1 MMREKAREREREREP
16 SGRRLGCFPGVE
28 TTNGEALTTTDI
40 NMGQQIW
47 TEILVQLMHNS
58 TYELEGTS
66 LQAMSEKEAGPHML
80 LNKFV
85 PMHSI
90 ERKVKLRFELL
101 TSH

>member
-1 MMREKAREREREREP
+1 
-16 SGRRLGCFPGVE
+16 
-28 TTNGEALTTTDI
+28 
-40 NMGQQIW
+40 MGQQIW
-47 TEILVQLMHNS
+47 TEILVQLMHKN
-58 TYELEGTS
+58 TYEPEGTS